1 MGAVRH
7 QPKPAANTGRLKPGP
22 PRDQRRTLKARP
34 TTHPFSV
41 QRSAFSVAGRRSE
54 SHGWTGDGQ
63 RRRGGHRMLHRD
75 RWSPFSTPAADE
87 TADTTSQPVDASS
100 SRTLHTPARHRPRF
114 FDSLLG
120 FDLVVMT
127 RLLFVRFAMSSTART
142 GGTMGIGASEP
153 GLSPIFPARSS
164 CTSPASLAGD
174 AAFGCRASADRRS
187 PAAFSA
193 PSTRGAP
200 ARNDSP
206 RSSEPLA
213 APRDEPIHMPPAAL
227 ARSRTCIQANLD
239 GACCFAS
246 ACRGRGCHRGRESAD
261 CAD

>member
-1 MGAVRH
+1 
-7 QPKPAANTGRLKPGP
+7 
-22 PRDQRRTLKARP
+22 
-34 TTHPFSV
+34 
-41 QRSAFSVAGRRSE
+41 
-54 SHGWTGDGQ
+54 
-63 RRRGGHRMLHRD
+63 MLHRD

-120 FDLVVMT
+120 VDLVVMT

-174 AAFGCRASADRRS
+174 AAFGCRASAGPPRPAVPPRRPSAFRRRNWRSATPGALSGRQRPTPTVMTDRGLETGAR
-187 PAAFSA
+187 PSA
-193 PSTRGAP
+193 V
-200 ARNDSP
+200 
-206 RSSEPLA
+206 
-213 APRDEPIHMPPAAL
+213 
-227 ARSRTCIQANLD
+227 D
-239 GACCFAS
+239 GQPV
-246 ACRGRGCHRGRESAD
+246 RMVLPTGN
-261 CAD
+261 